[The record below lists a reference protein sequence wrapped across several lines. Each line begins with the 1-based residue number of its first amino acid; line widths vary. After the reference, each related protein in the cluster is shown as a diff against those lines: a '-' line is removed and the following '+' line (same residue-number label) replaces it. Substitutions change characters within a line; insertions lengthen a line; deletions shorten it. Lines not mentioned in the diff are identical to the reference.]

1 MLGEVFHVD
10 SVVLE
15 TAIGLHLGVLL
26 PGPLGES
33 VVLAHEDLL
42 TAGELEL
49 GAPQSLDDVT
59 LEQLHFEYHYKQQ
72 VSR

>member
-1 MLGEVFHVD
+1 MLGEVFHVN

-26 PGPLGES
+26 SGPLGES

-42 TAGELEL
+42 AAGELEL
-49 GAPQSLDDVT
+49 RAPQSLDDVS
-59 LEQLHFEYHYKQQ
+59 LG
-72 VSR
+72 